1 MPAPTRRRV
10 VFLLTQGFLARPWRQ
25 AIAYGYQKSNQRG
38 QAFTDVL
45 GYTFRHWARQPLRT
59 PLIMALALLA
69 AVADVLTRCTPAS

>member
-1 MPAPTRRRV
+1 MPAPTRRGSFSPLHSDSWRV
-10 VFLLTQGFLARPWRQ
+10 PWRQ

-45 GYTFRHWARQPLRT
+45 GCYLPPLGPAALRT

-69 AVADVLTRCTPAS
+69 AVADVLTPLYAGS